1 MKETTITLPMGKA
14 DLQEA
19 ATAVIEQLAT
29 APPDTGSMSQEQSIS
44 YNMGLSILLRVCA
57 PLLYKH
63 KVSPF
68 KKILI
73 MIQLT
78 KQSSDSEIKAYFI
91 QVLNL
96 SRSKEEFPVNLDEV
110 WPLVFK
116 FRSDAVRAL
125 SKNNLFVKDID
136 YQVLST
142 NAQKS
147 GVFPQ
152 NAQKSEVFAK
162 NGKKSGNTQ
171 EEGKSVMGRPQ
182 NTYMLSV
189 PCLEF
194 FIARRVRPVFEVYRQ
209 VFHKVAGG
217 GISLGNQVFQSVHMS
232 LEETLAPLA
241 RYNAMIEDRF
251 DIVRGVLI
259 NAGIEDGDANN
270 PSSLA
275 YTANACRIDY
285 QAYRNCINKL
295 VYVET
300 AFKLEGATAFSPYGK

>member
-1 MKETTITLPMGKA
+1 MVNNK
-14 DLQEA
+14 
-19 ATAVIEQLAT
+19 
-29 APPDTGSMSQEQSIS
+29 
-44 YNMGLSILLRVCA
+44 
-57 PLLYKH
+57 
-63 KVSPF
+63 F
-68 KKILI
+68 
-73 MIQLT
+73 QLT

-125 SKNNLFVKDID
+125 AKSNLFVKDID

-147 GVFPQ
+147 GVFVQ
-152 NAQKSEVFAK
+152 
-162 NGKKSGNTQ
+162 NGKNPDGAQ
-171 EEGKSVMGRPQ
+171 GDGKNVGGRPQ

-194 FIARRVRPVFEVYRQ
+194 FIACRVRSVFEVYRQ

-217 GISLGNQVFQSVHMS
+217 GISLGNQVFQSVPMS

-251 DIVRGVLI
+251 DIVRGALT
-259 NAGIEDGDANN
+259 NASIEDGDVREEG
-270 PSSLA
+270 SLSNILNKSRA
-275 YTANACRIDY
+275 YY
-285 QAYRNCINKL
+285 HAYRDCINKL

-300 AFKLEGATAFSPYGK
+300 AFKLEGPEAFSLYDKE

>member
-1 MKETTITLPMGKA
+1 
-14 DLQEA
+14 
-19 ATAVIEQLAT
+19 
-29 APPDTGSMSQEQSIS
+29 
-44 YNMGLSILLRVCA
+44 
-57 PLLYKH
+57 
-63 KVSPF
+63 
-68 KKILI
+68 

-152 NAQKSEVFAK
+152 NAQKSGVFAK
-162 NGKKSGNTQ
+162 NGKKSDNKQ
-171 EEGKSVMGRPQ
+171 DEGKNVMGRPQ

-217 GISLGNQVFQSVHMS
+217 GISLGNQVFQSVPMS

-251 DIVRGVLI
+251 DIVRGALT
-259 NAGIEDGDANN
+259 NAGIEDGGVNEHG
-270 PSSLA
+270 SLTYA
-275 YTANACRIDY
+275 ANACRTEY
-285 QAYRNCINKL
+285 KAYRNYISQL

-300 AFKLEGATAFSPYGK
+300 AFKLEGPTAFSLYDY

>member
-1 MKETTITLPMGKA
+1 
-14 DLQEA
+14 
-19 ATAVIEQLAT
+19 
-29 APPDTGSMSQEQSIS
+29 
-44 YNMGLSILLRVCA
+44 
-57 PLLYKH
+57 
-63 KVSPF
+63 
-68 KKILI
+68 

-162 NGKKSGNTQ
+162 NGKKSGVFPQNGEKSDDTQ
-171 EEGKSVMGRPQ
+171 ADGKSVMGRPQ
-182 NTYMLSV
+182 NAYMLSV

-217 GISLGNQVFQSVHMS
+217 GISLGNQVFQSVPMS

-251 DIVRGVLI
+251 DIVRGALA
-259 NAGIEDGDANN
+259 NAGIEDGSVNEHG
-270 PSSLA
+270 SLTYA
-275 YTANACRIDY
+275 ANACRTEY
-285 QAYRNCINKL
+285 QAYRNYISQL

-300 AFKLEGATAFSPYGK
+300 AFKLEGPTAFSLYDY

>member
-1 MKETTITLPMGKA
+1 
-14 DLQEA
+14 
-19 ATAVIEQLAT
+19 
-29 APPDTGSMSQEQSIS
+29 
-44 YNMGLSILLRVCA
+44 
-57 PLLYKH
+57 
-63 KVSPF
+63 
-68 KKILI
+68 

-110 WPLVFK
+110 WPLVYSRRDK
-116 FRSDAVRAL
+116 AVRAL
-125 SKNNLFVKDID
+125 RSGEIFMEGID
-136 YQVLST
+136 YQV
-142 NAQKS
+142 
-147 GVFPQ
+147 FPQ
-152 NAQKSEVFAK
+152 NGEKSDTFSHFGFAK
-162 NGKKSGNTQ
+162 NGKNSDDAQDDGRNV
-171 EEGKSVMGRPQ
+171 GGRPQ

-217 GISLGNQVFQSVHMS
+217 GISLGNQVFQSVPMG

-251 DIVRGVLI
+251 DIVRGALT
-259 NAGIEDGDANN
+259 NAGIEDGGVNEKG
-270 PSSLA
+270 SLT
-275 YTANACRIDY
+275 YISNACRAEY
-285 QAYRNCINKL
+285 KAYRNCISQL

-300 AFKLEGATAFSPYGK
+300 AFKLEGPTAFSLYDY

>member
-1 MKETTITLPMGKA
+1 
-14 DLQEA
+14 
-19 ATAVIEQLAT
+19 
-29 APPDTGSMSQEQSIS
+29 
-44 YNMGLSILLRVCA
+44 
-57 PLLYKH
+57 
-63 KVSPF
+63 
-68 KKILI
+68 

-110 WPLVFK
+110 WALAYK
-116 FRSDAVRAL
+116 EKGKAVRAL
-125 SKNNLFVKDID
+125 RTNELFVEGID
-136 YQVLST
+136 YQVFT
-142 NAQKS
+142 PNGQKTD
-147 GVFPQ
+147 GVF
-152 NAQKSEVFAK
+152 AQ
-162 NGKKSGNTQ
+162 NGKKSDDAQ
-171 EEGKSVMGRPQ
+171 DDGKKLGGRPQ

-217 GISLGNQVFQSVHMS
+217 GISLGNPVFQSVPMS

-251 DIVRGVLI
+251 DIVRGALT
-259 NAGIEDGDANN
+259 NAGIEDGGVNERG
-270 PSSLA
+270 SLTYA
-275 YTANACRIDY
+275 ANACRAEY
-285 QAYRNCINKL
+285 KAYRNCISQL

-300 AFKLEGATAFSPYGK
+300 AFKLEGPTAFSLYDY